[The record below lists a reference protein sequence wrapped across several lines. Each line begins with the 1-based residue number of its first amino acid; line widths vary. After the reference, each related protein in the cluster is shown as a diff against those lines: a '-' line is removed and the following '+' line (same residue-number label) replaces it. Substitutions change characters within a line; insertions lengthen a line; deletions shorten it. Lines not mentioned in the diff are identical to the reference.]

1 MLYHLFTHVLAY
13 ARNEHCANE
22 KGPSAMSSK
31 NVDHKNIKN
40 IAQQCWANTEIAEE
54 LSKLQCIWIFLG
66 LHCDSISFIRITI
79 FYVIVEIS

>member
-31 NVDHKNIKN
+31 NVDHKNARN
-40 IAQQCWANTEIAEE
+40 IVQHYLANTDIAEE
-54 LSKLQCIWIFLG
+54 LSQLECI
-66 LHCDSISFIRITI
+66 
-79 FYVIVEIS
+79 